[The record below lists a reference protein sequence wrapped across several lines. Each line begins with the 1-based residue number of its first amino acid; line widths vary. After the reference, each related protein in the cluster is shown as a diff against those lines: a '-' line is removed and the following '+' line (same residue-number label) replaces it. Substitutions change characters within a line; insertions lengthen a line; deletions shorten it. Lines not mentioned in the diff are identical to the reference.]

1 MISHQNTNSR
11 YLSKVSYFSVE
22 EGQAVGEVDG
32 GLGARP
38 LGGVVKVQQHPALQR
53 NQASCGKSLSV
64 IRKRFSF

>member
-1 MISHQNTNSR
+1 M
-11 YLSKVSYFSVE
+11 E

-53 NQASCGKSLSV
+53 SKASCGKSLSV